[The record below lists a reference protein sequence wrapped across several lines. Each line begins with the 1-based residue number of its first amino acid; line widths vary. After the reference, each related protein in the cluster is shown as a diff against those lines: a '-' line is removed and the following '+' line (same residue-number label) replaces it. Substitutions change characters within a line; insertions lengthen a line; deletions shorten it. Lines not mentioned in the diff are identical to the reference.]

1 MKGRANLV
9 RFADDMVFIFQY
21 QDDATRF
28 YEVLPKRLEKFGLK
42 LHEGKSSNI
51 PSGSMAAKTAHDL
64 GERIPTYKFLGF
76 TCYWGL
82 SRNKKFWRLKC
93 KSRSDRFTA
102 KLNGLRKYLK
112 DNSNQETQ
120 KIANKV
126 KTVVQGWINYH
137 AISDN
142 QSKVSAFIHESERIL
157 FKWRNRKGDRRKL
170 SWEKFARF
178 LQAINFPASFKIT
191 SMFAT
196 CQIQAKAG

>member
-1 MKGRANLV
+1 
-9 RFADDMVFIFQY
+9 
-21 QDDATRF
+21 
-28 YEVLPKRLEKFGLK
+28 
-42 LHEGKSSNI
+42 
-51 PSGSMAAKTAHDL
+51 MAAKAAHNR

-82 SRNKKFWRLKC
+82 SRNKKFWRLKY

-112 DNSNQETQ
+112 ENQNQETQ
-120 KIANKV
+120 QVVSKV

-142 QSKVSAFIHESERIL
+142 QRKVNAFINETTRIL
-157 FKWRNRKGDRRKL
+157 FKWRNRKGGRRKL
-170 SWEKFARF
+170 SWERF
-178 LQAINFPASFKIT
+178 THFLREINFPTSFKIT

-196 CQIQAKAG
+196 HQIQAIAA